1 MSCEIIADG
10 FHIHPDLYKLL
21 LRDKSIERILLITDS
36 LKPNEQ
42 ITGPLFANG
51 EEMIYHDGVFKRKT
65 DNVIAGSAL
74 TMIKGVQNLVN
85 YGFSLEEA
93 VKTSSFNVAQ
103 VMRYR
108 NKGAIIP
115 GYDADLVVFSRN
127 FKIMAVLARGIIKKN
142 LFE

>member
-1 MSCEIIADG
+1 
-10 FHIHPDLYKLL
+10 LYKLL
-21 LRDKSIERILLITDS
+21 LRDKSVDKIVLITDA
-36 LKPNEQ
+36 LKPTEQ
-42 ITGPLFANG
+42 AASPLFANG
-51 EEMIYHDGVFKRKT
+51 EEMIFQGGVFRRKT

-85 YGFSLEEA
+85 YGFSLEDA
-93 VKTSSFNVAQ
+93 VKTSSFNPAQ

-127 FKIMAVLARGIIKKN
+127 FKIMAVLTRGTIKKN